1 MLQIAL
7 DAMGADNGVE
17 PVVCGL
23 LQALQNRNFKAY
35 LVGDTALLK
44 TSLNS
49 KISQVIYCNALS
61 YCILIIMCVW
71 KRKTNKCKINAQP
84 LLLYIRVPIQLVKN
98 NKAVVCSAR
107 T

>member
-44 TSLNS
+44 TSLDS
-49 KISQVIYCNALS
+49 KNLS
-61 YCILIIMCVW
+61 SDILQRIELLHTDDYVRMEE
-71 KRKTNKCKINAQP
+71 KKQAMPKNAQP
-84 LLLYIRVPIQLVKN
+84 LLYIMPLGL
-98 NKAVVCSAR
+98 
-107 T
+107 